1 MPRNDGK
8 EDDRIMESLILCKYD
23 IKNIMAFSSDQREI
37 TPLWTCLPYEGM
49 VSSIPTITEE
59 DTRKGKTKLVGKILL
74 PLPTTSSWS
83 HEQY

>member
-8 EDDRIMESLILCKYD
+8 EDDRIMKSLILCKYD

-59 DTRKGKTKLVGKILL
+59 DTRKGKRKLVGKILL
-74 PLPTTSSWS
+74 PLPTTS
-83 HEQY
+83 

>member
-37 TPLWTCLPYEGM
+37 TPLWTCMKGWSPPYLQLQ
-49 VSSIPTITEE
+49 
-59 DTRKGKTKLVGKILL
+59 RKIREKEK
-74 PLPTTSSWS
+74 
-83 HEQY
+83 QN